1 MARIISQNLQFQEFS
16 GLDELEENHHALM
29 LKAREACHDAYA
41 PYSGF
46 QVGAALRLDN
56 DLIVV
61 GNNQENAAYPSG
73 LCAERVALFA
83 AHSQHPGLNILTIA
97 ISACRKGHTTYLE
110 VSPCGGCRQ
119 VMMEFQSLQ
128 DRDIEVLMEGPDGTI
143 YLLSSIDTLLPLK
156 FSKNS
161 LGTS

>member
-1 MARIISQNLQFQEFS
+1 MPRIIAQNLQIQEYAN
-16 GLDELEENHHALM
+16 LEELEEKHHSLM
-29 LKAREACHDAYA
+29 LKARDACHQAYA

-46 QVGAALRLDN
+46 QVGAAVLLSN
-56 DLIVV
+56 GEVII

-83 AHSQHPGLNILTIA
+83 AHSQYPTESISTIA
-97 ISACRKGHTTYLE
+97 ISACRPQQSGYLE
-110 VSPCGGCRQ
+110 VTPCGGCRQ

-128 DRDIEVLMEGPDGTI
+128 QQPIDVLMEGPEGTL
-143 YLLSSIDTLLPLK
+143 YHVSSIDTLLPLK

-161 LGTS
+161 LGNS